1 MEEGYKQLLSKI
13 TERKPEVDKFIEVL
27 HSETTWLP
35 GKPYYLPEMKNG
47 KHTGAYTINNDVVAM
62 GLSLRSLYLVSQYIP
77 LSDEEAQ
84 AIAYHD
90 GMYVP
95 EGRAVAHKET
105 PLLLLLHWAD
115 MWTASVREK
124 KEVTN

>member
-1 MEEGYKQLLSKI
+1 
-13 TERKPEVDKFIEVL
+13 
-27 HSETTWLP
+27 
-35 GKPYYLPEMKNG
+35 
-47 KHTGAYTINNDVVAM
+47 M

-95 EGRAVAHKET
+95 EGRSVAHKEE
-105 PLLLLLHWAD
+105 PLLLHWAD
-115 MWTASVREK
+115 MWTASVREMRG
-124 KEVTN
+124 EIS

>member
-1 MEEGYKQLLSKI
+1 
-13 TERKPEVDKFIEVL
+13 
-27 HSETTWLP
+27 
-35 GKPYYLPEMKNG
+35 
-47 KHTGAYTINNDVVAM
+47 M

-77 LSDEEAQ
+77 LSDAEAQ

-95 EGRAVAHKET
+95 EGRSVAHKEE

-115 MWTASVREK
+115 MWTCDKKLHHELPCATPSVWGNPTGMCVSGNA
-124 KEVTN
+124 EVQSSQDNMEEFKD